1 MDAAQ
6 AFGKVLRRLRLEA
19 GYTQEALGFEADL
32 RRTFISLLELGQ
44 QQPTL
49 TTIFKLAPPLR
60 RSAREIVGIVEEELA
75 KDRRKTRPRSHDK

>member
-19 GYTQEALGFEADL
+19 GYTQEDLGFEADL